1 MFKQL
6 IKTLQ
11 SQKKKFD
18 ASSSIIFTFIKRS
31 KIKFR
36 VEKLNLLK
44 LSLIVLEVVII
55 NVQQHPCNWDDA
67 PRLWS
72 LQLCIKGC

>member
-18 ASSSIIFTFIKRS
+18 ASSSIIFTFIERS

-55 NVQQHPCNWDDA
+55 NVQQHPCN
-67 PRLWS
+67 
-72 LQLCIKGC
+72 

>member
-18 ASSSIIFTFIKRS
+18 VSSSIIFTFIKRS
-31 KIKFR
+31 KIKFT

-55 NVQQHPCNWDDA
+55 NVQQHPCN
-67 PRLWS
+67 
-72 LQLCIKGC
+72 

>member
-18 ASSSIIFTFIKRS
+18 ASSSIILTFIKRS
-31 KIKFR
+31 KIKFW

-55 NVQQHPCNWDDA
+55 NVQQRPCNWDDT
-67 PRLWS
+67 PRLSS
-72 LQLCIKGC
+72 LQVCIRGC